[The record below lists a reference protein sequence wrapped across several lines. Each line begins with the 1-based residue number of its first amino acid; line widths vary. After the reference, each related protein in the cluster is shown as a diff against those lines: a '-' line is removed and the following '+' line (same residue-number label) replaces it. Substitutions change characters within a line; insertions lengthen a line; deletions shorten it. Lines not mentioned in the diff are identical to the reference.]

1 MKLEFNHLKRRRV
14 LVTHEI
20 ADESPVI
27 TDGLGAGSVGNTGSL
42 YDCGVTLEHAT
53 GHGIYE
59 ADSHFNFLKARVFIT
74 LTNNAPEV

>member
-27 TDGLGAGSVGNTGSL
+27 TDGLGSGAVGNSGSL
-42 YDCGVTLEHAT
+42 NDCGVSLEHAT

-59 ADSHFNFLKARVFIT
+59 ADGHFNFLTIEVFIT
-74 LTNNAPEV
+74 LRNNVPEV